1 MRKGMA
7 RRGSLLLSV
16 LAVVLSAALIAGA
29 TYALFSQRDS
39 YDIEVSSGDIKVTG
53 ELAITG
59 AWSQGENA
67 AARTEGTEQE
77 DGSYLVEQ
85 GGVFRTDGSKIVMAN
100 ISQGDGATFRL
111 TLTNESSVS
120 MQYRVY
126 IKAEESNALTE
137 ALELKADGAE
147 ITLEGGTATLVGW
160 TQVDAGAALADGET
174 EVEISLPWGNDDA
187 AGQVANLNVVVE
199 AVQANAVAYDFVST
213 DDTASVASTES
224 GAAVSFGYG
233 TETAEPV
240 TVDGHGTTN
249 ITKWQDLWIKD
260 DITIRG
266 VTFLQGVTISVNNAS
281 EPITITVENCTVHA
295 CNQELLKTGY
305 QRIDNSGDGLCLNIE
320 TMGNAVTV
328 IVKDCKFVGENDN
341 TLDRNGYNSLD
352 NLLGTNGNNLGRWKS
367 RGYGLALG
375 AIAGNTEGLV
385 SAEIS
390 GCTFTGIR
398 GNALQLYSIG
408 CAVTVEDCTFESWG
422 CNWQTSSKV
431 KSDAAIR
438 GDLKEGGSLTLAGN
452 TYVLEEDDGENGIK
466 QVNVDGYSGPAA

>member
-1 MRKGMA
+1 MRKSMA

-67 AARTEGTEQE
+67 AARAEGTEQE

-85 GGVFRTDGSKIVMAN
+85 GGVFRTDGAKIVMTN
-100 ISQGDGATFRL
+100 ISQGDGATYRL

-147 ITLEGGTATLVGW
+147 VMLEGGTATLVGW
-160 TQVDAGAALADGET
+160 TQVDAGAALADGEL
-174 EVEISLPWGNDDA
+174 EIEISLPWGNDDA

-199 AVQANAVAYDFVST
+199 AIQANAVAYDFVST

-281 EPITITVENCTVHA
+281 EPIRSRSKSSRYMHA
-295 CNQELLKTGY
+295 T
-305 QRIDNSGDGLCLNIE
+305 R
-320 TMGNAVTV
+320 
-328 IVKDCKFVGENDN
+328 
-341 TLDRNGYNSLD
+341 
-352 NLLGTNGNNLGRWKS
+352 
-367 RGYGLALG
+367 
-375 AIAGNTEGLV
+375 
-385 SAEIS
+385 
-390 GCTFTGIR
+390 
-398 GNALQLYSIG
+398 
-408 CAVTVEDCTFESWG
+408 
-422 CNWQTSSKV
+422 SS
-431 KSDAAIR
+431 
-438 GDLKEGGSLTLAGN
+438 
-452 TYVLEEDDGENGIK
+452 
-466 QVNVDGYSGPAA
+466 